1 VDLAQPFL
9 KVDYMVYVEVELFF
23 DENEREMG
31 EGYFPVVRPSYGMI
45 PIKETF
51 FLNKDGCWIQ
61 QNTHILGNK
70 QADKLFARSM
80 DKYIAIQGLDNG
92 KELIDLL
99 NSLVPDAKG
108 TSIANN
114 LGVRLYSVAK
124 QLCIERTNSDKWLNW

>member
-1 VDLAQPFL
+1 
-9 KVDYMVYVEVELFF
+9 MTYVEVELFF
-23 DENEREMG
+23 DENERETG

-70 QADKLFARSM
+70 QSDKLFARSV

-99 NSLVPDAKG
+99 NSQLTGRANG
-108 TSIANN
+108 NSIANN
-114 LGVRLYSVAK
+114 LGK
-124 QLCIERTNSDKWLNW
+124 QLYPIKK

>member
-1 VDLAQPFL
+1 
-9 KVDYMVYVEVELFF
+9 MVYVEVELFF
-23 DENEREMG
+23 DENERESG

-70 QADKLFARSM
+70 QTDKLFARSI

-99 NSLVPDAKG
+99 NSRMPDAKG
-108 TSIANN
+108 KSIANN
-114 LGVRLYSVAK
+114 LGVQLYSVAK